1 VVVNR
6 RKERARARDRENYR
20 LVSDKAGKLPCSFSP
35 GGLARFE
42 NSQNV
47 KMNGTTQTTAIL
59 ADRRSGQ
66 LAGVV
71 LADFTQQFI

>member
-1 VVVNR
+1 M
-6 RKERARARDRENYR
+6 
-20 LVSDKAGKLPCSFSP
+20 GK
-35 GGLARFE
+35 LARFD

-47 KMNGTTQTTAIL
+47 KMNGTMQTAAIL

>member
-1 VVVNR
+1 MSVLVGVNAVIVPSG
-6 RKERARARDRENYR
+6 E
-20 LVSDKAGKLPCSFSP
+20 
-35 GGLARFE
+35 LARFE
-42 NSQNV
+42 TYQNV
-47 KMNGTTQTTAIL
+47 KMNGTMQTTAIL

>member
-1 VVVNR
+1 VFVLVG
-6 RKERARARDRENYR
+6 ENAVI
-20 LVSDKAGKLPCSFSP
+20 VSSGE
-35 GGLARFE
+35 LARFD

-47 KMNGTTQTTAIL
+47 KMNGTMQTTAIL

-71 LADFTQQFI
+71 LADFTQQLI